1 MNFLRSL
8 LFTTFMISTVPVIIG
23 PALLL
28 FPLPFPLRFRV
39 MSKWSL
45 FALWWLKVICNL
57 RYEVIN
63 PENIPEGPVII
74 FCKHQSA
81 WETLALQQIFPPF
94 VWVLKKELMWIPIFG
109 WALAVLESVAID
121 RKSGKKAIDQ
131 IVDQGIE
138 RLDSGKSIIIFPE
151 GTRVAPGAKKKFGLG
166 GAILAERSGYPVVL
180 VAHNAGHYWPRR
192 TITKKPGVIK
202 IVIGP
207 TIETKD
213 KTASDIK
220 DIAEK
225 WINET
230 TDEISKDLPTV

>member
-1 MNFLRSL
+1 
-8 LFTTFMISTVPVIIG
+8 MILTVPIIIG
-23 PALLL
+23 PALFLY
-28 FPLPFPLRFRV
+28 PLPFHTRFRV

-45 FALWWLKVICNL
+45 FALWFLKLVCNL
-57 RYEVIN
+57 RYEVVN

-74 FCKHQSA
+74 FSKHQSA

-121 RKSGKKAIDQ
+121 RKSGKKVIDQ
-131 IVDQGIE
+131 IVEQGKE
-138 RLDSGKSIIIFPE
+138 RLDSGKGIIIFPE
-151 GTRVAPGAKKKFGLG
+151 GTRVAPGEKKKFGLG
-166 GAILAERSGYPVVL
+166 GAILAERTQYPVVL
-180 VAHNAGHYWPRR
+180 VAHNAGYYWPRR
-192 TITKKPGVIK
+192 SITKKPGVIK

-207 TIETKD
+207 TIDTKG
-213 KTASDIK
+213 KTANEIR

-230 TDEISKDLPTV
+230 TDEISEGLSID